1 MQSFKLYTMT
11 ETLNERLSQSDY
23 SHNSL
28 QQGSWEKG
36 GHAKQQHLQVQY
48 LWVKTAVSSLS
59 SLAEVC
65 ESSYHL
71 KIRQHTSLKT
81 LLQVDSK

>member
-11 ETLNERLSQSDY
+11 DTLNERLSQSDY

-48 LWVKTAVSSLS
+48 LWVKTAVSSL
-59 SLAEVC
+59 
-65 ESSYHL
+65 
-71 KIRQHTSLKT
+71 
-81 LLQVDSK
+81 